1 MKRAIDNQATAEKT
15 MTHRAAIN
23 EALRFIFSGIAKLK
37 GRFPSKA
44 FTIDGRLVGDIGEVI
59 AALEYDVTLHEVQ
72 TAAHDGVTSDGRKVQ
87 VKSTFKKHLTMTAV
101 PELYLG
107 MQLKQD
113 GSHIEIYNG
122 PGILIAQKF
131 AHRTGLG
138 DKQLSFSIDALREL
152 SKKVPDEQRIRHSA
166 L

>member
-1 MKRAIDNQATAEKT
+1 
-15 MTHRAAIN
+15 
-23 EALRFIFSGIAKLK
+23 
-37 GRFPSKA
+37 
-44 FTIDGRLVGDIGEVI
+44 
-59 AALEYDVTLHEVQ
+59 
-72 TAAHDGVTSDGRKVQ
+72 
-87 VKSTFKKHLTMTAV
+87 MTAV